1 MQNNS
6 EEVRRRM
13 NNVPSVMALKDLVG
27 GRGGRTQPTIYR
39 VKREKSD
46 LVQGAGKT
54 GLTGL
59 NYPRTAQKRIKLRRL
74 IHHSGLI

>member
-1 MQNNS
+1 
-6 EEVRRRM
+6 
-13 NNVPSVMALKDLVG
+13 MALKDLVG
-27 GRGGRTQPTIYR
+27 GRGGRTQPTIYQR

-59 NYPRTAQKRIKLRRL
+59 NYPRTAQKRIKLRSRL
-74 IHHSGLI
+74 ILHSGLTDS